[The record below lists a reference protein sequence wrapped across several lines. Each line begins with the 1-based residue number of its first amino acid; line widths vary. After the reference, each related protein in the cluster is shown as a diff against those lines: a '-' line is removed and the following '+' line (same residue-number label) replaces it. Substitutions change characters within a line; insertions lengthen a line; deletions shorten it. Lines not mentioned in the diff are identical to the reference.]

1 MRDFGCY
8 DFHAEVMESIS
19 RGLAESRRHAIRFL
33 YEYIYGAPPEHD
45 DEGISLWNGPEGTMT
60 LIRHRLLIPEGSAEL
75 VRGVMREAKRCLD
88 NEQKFDASYSHKGR
102 TPLIKDG
109 TGDSKL
115 ICV

>member
-45 DEGISLWNGPEGTMT
+45 DDGISLWNGPEGVNYKKRLSKKEKQPTSGQT
-60 LIRHRLLIPEGSAEL
+60 SIRRCRSA
-75 VRGVMREAKRCLD
+75 GISSW
-88 NEQKFDASYSHKGR
+88 AS
-102 TPLIKDG
+102 P
-109 TGDSKL
+109 
-115 ICV
+115 CP

>member
-1 MRDFGCY
+1 
-8 DFHAEVMESIS
+8 
-19 RGLAESRRHAIRFL
+19 
-33 YEYIYGAPPEHD
+33 
-45 DEGISLWNGPEGTMT
+45 MT

-75 VRGVMREAKRCLD
+75 VRGVMREAKCCLD
-88 NEQKFDASYSHKGR
+88 NEQKFDASDSHKGR